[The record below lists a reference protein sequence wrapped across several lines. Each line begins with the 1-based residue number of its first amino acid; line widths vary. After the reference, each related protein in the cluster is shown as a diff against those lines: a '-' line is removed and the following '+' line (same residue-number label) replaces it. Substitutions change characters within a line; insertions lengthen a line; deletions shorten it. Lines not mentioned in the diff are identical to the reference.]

1 MAEEKYAKAKC
12 FILSP
17 EGYQEISYLEL
28 CRRRDMEPDYQNR
41 KFIPLHGMLMEVTPE
56 QYAEFYRIQNRQ
68 RYMDRR
74 SADNGDISVDMLTT
88 DEFNG
93 ADILVDPGESIDE
106 LVIRKM
112 QTDKLIDCLSLLEQA
127 EQLLI
132 RDLFYNG
139 LTERDAAQKKDLT
152 LGTKHLTVS
161 DLSDAD
167 LVPPMLFRTICNAM
181 AIRRFGLAAIKEI
194 CHD

>member
-28 CRRRDMEPDYQNR
+28 CRRRDMEPDYQSR

-106 LVIRKM
+106 LVIHKM
-112 QTDKLIDCLSLLEQA
+112 QTDKLLDCLSLLDRE

-139 LTERDAAQKKDLT
+139 LTERDDAQKY
-152 LGTKHLTVS
+152 GVS
-161 DLSDAD
+161 Q
-167 LVPPMLFRTICNAM
+167 V
-181 AIRRFGLAAIKEI
+181 AIHKRKLRILKKLKNMMT
-194 CHD
+194 